1 MTPVKFEPKMRDMNS
16 VHELSVKT
24 LGINRQISDMDAA
37 RDIDLFDRRCGR
49 PYLVTQLSVHFI
61 GHDSTDNRT
70 Y

>member
-1 MTPVKFEPKMRDMNS
+1 MRDMNS

-61 GHDSTDNRT
+61 GS
-70 Y
+70 